1 MPLKTSAKRSL
12 LQKNPAILVILRN
25 NSLGPLD
32 RVCIFGKY
40 RKTTEIIKNR
50 RQPVVYNGYILIY
63 AFKLRTVSQL
73 LRVAKKLFPYGFRLF
88 AARRFRESFN
98 FFRQSGSVRNS
109 FDCRSYPEFAGAF
122 RPSLCFRIKISYTVN
137 VVPP

>member
-98 FFRQSGSVRNS
+98 FSANPALSVIVSIAGAILNSPALSVLLCVSGS
-109 FDCRSYPEFAGAF
+109 
-122 RPSLCFRIKISYTVN
+122 K
-137 VVPP
+137 

>member
-73 LRVAKKLFPYGFRLF
+73 LR
-88 AARRFRESFN
+88 AANPSIFSAN
-98 FFRQSGSVRNS
+98 PALSVIVSIAGAILNSPALSVLLCVSGS
-109 FDCRSYPEFAGAF
+109 
-122 RPSLCFRIKISYTVN
+122 K
-137 VVPP
+137 

>member
-88 AARRFRESFN
+88 AAGFVYQDAAGWGALFSPSEAGELSSAF
-98 FFRQSGSVRNS
+98 SGSALITSSELLLKR
-109 FDCRSYPEFAGAF
+109 
-122 RPSLCFRIKISYTVN
+122 
-137 VVPP
+137 